1 MVFSYIF
8 RKTLANPKSNALAT
22 SHKLKSASVRLL
34 TIFFVDTMH
43 HGALGYNQHRG
54 KVHHN
59 PRNKGAEDSNK
70 NPQQSKQYLVDIE
83 VFPNPS
89 YDTGD
94 YVVFA

>member
-1 MVFSYIF
+1 MSKRKAGAKLAVFARARSVMVS
-8 RKTLANPKSNALAT
+8 
-22 SHKLKSASVRLL
+22 KLKSASVRLL
-34 TIFFVDTMH
+34 IIFFVDTMH

-70 NPQQSKQYLVDIE
+70 NPQQTKQYWVDIE